1 MALSELTAVVPPPAE
16 PGGTGVDWDA
26 VERGIGLRLPGD
38 YKDFVARYGP
48 GGFGD
53 FLHPYQP
60 DADDEELDLVD
71 RQRADLDALREI
83 QEEFPE
89 DVPYRLAGPAE
100 LVSVALT
107 DNGDIV
113 YWHVTDPEDPD
124 SWTITVNESR
134 GPEWFRY
141 DGPFTSFLADAL
153 SRRVEVTVFPED
165 FPDPGEAPSFIPYD
179 D

>member
-1 MALSELTAVVPPPAE
+1 MALSELIGVVPPPDG
-16 PGGTGVDWDA
+16 PGGTEVDWDT
-26 VERGIGLRLPGD
+26 VERGLGLPLPRD
-38 YKDFVARYGP
+38 YKDLIARYGP
-48 GGFGD
+48 GGFDD

-60 DADDEELDLVD
+60 AADDEALDLVD
-71 RQRADLDALREI
+71 RQRMDLGALREI

-100 LVSVALT
+100 LVSAALT

-113 YWHVTDPEDPD
+113 YWHVTDPGNPD
-124 SWTITVNESR
+124 AWTITVNESR

-141 DGPFTSFLADAL
+141 EGSFTSFLADVLA
-153 SRRVEVTVFPED
+153 RRVRVTVFPDD
-165 FPDPGEAPSFIPYD
+165 FPDEDPAFIPYD